1 MTIERYRL
9 ILTHEYID
17 DDGEAH
23 KIEKPICTD
32 YSIMPDEHT
41 LPVPVI
47 INEMM
52 EKLKSFMLNSVK

>member
-17 DDGEAH
+17 GDGEAH

-32 YSIMPDEHT
+32 YIIMRDDHT
-41 LPVPVI
+41 PPLPVI